1 MIMLK
6 QITLA
11 TLALSLGLAA
21 PVAAFAA
28 ETPAKPALT
37 QDVEAQLKAL
47 KKAVGAGEMSAK
59 QYKVRKEALL
69 SGSSQTAK
77 SDGK

>member
-1 MIMLK
+1 MLK

-11 TLALSLGLAA
+11 ALALGLGLAA

-28 ETPAKPALT
+28 ETPAKSAVT
-37 QDVEAQLKAL
+37 QNVEVQLKAL
-47 KKAVGAGEMSAK
+47 KKAVGAGEISAK
-59 QYKVRKEALL
+59 EYKVRKEALL